1 MLNLKITVEEH
12 FDNKTQEFHSVDFNL
27 ELEHSLVSLSKW
39 EQKFEK
45 PYLTE
50 ERMTKDEVL
59 WYIKAMVLTENVPDE
74 VIDSLSEENLEE
86 IHEYINAKM
95 TATTFHELP
104 GGSRPRPQI
113 VTNELIYYWMFSF
126 GIPIECETWH
136 LNRLFTLIRIFN
148 AKNSKPQ
155 KMSRNAQIEQRR
167 ALNEQ
172 RKKQYNT
179 RG

>member
-1 MLNLKITVEEH
+1 MLTLKVPVVEL
-12 FDNKTQEFHSVDFNL
+12 FDDDKQEFQNEYFEL

-39 EQKFEK
+39 EQKFKKPFLSDEK
-45 PYLTE
+45 KTKEELFGYIEVMILTE
-50 ERMTKDEVL
+50 EYPPEVFDF
-59 WYIKAMVLTENVPDE
+59 ISDK
-74 VIDSLSEENLEE
+74 NLEE
-86 IHEYINAKM
+86 IHEYINDSM

-104 GGSRPRPQI
+104 GGPKARPQI

-126 GIPIECETWH
+126 NIPIECETWH
-136 LNRLFTLIRIFN
+136 LNRLFTLIRVFN

-155 KMSRNAQIEQRR
+155 KMGRHAHVEQRR

-172 RKKQYNT
+172 RKQQYRT